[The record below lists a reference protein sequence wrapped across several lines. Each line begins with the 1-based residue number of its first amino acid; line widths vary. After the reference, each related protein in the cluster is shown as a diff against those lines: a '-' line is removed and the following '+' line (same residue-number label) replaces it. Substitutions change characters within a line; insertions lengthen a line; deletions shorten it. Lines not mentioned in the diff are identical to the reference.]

1 MSIQWSVRSFIG
13 ITVLLSTMGATAHI
27 YGQSQPPPALEQSR
41 QFSGS
46 SVTRARAIVFGIDAL
61 RNSVTLVQENGDPVD
76 VVVDPSVGD
85 VTSLKTGDAVAITY
99 SRALLLRA
107 VTTSSNGIRER
118 IDSGFSTAQS
128 VGSSL
133 AVHRVEVVATVEKI
147 DYTKR
152 QLTLRGP
159 TRTVTLEASSDGL
172 LNGLNVGDSVRV
184 DFVEAT
190 AIRISRD
197 GVPLQ

>member
-1 MSIQWSVRSFIG
+1 MSIQRSVRCCIN
-13 ITVLLSTMGATAHI
+13 IAVLSLSMAAAVHT
-27 YGQSQPPPALEQSR
+27 YGQDQPSLASESQ
-41 QFSGS
+41 QFSGT
-46 SVTRARAIVFGIDAL
+46 SVTRTRAIVFEIDAQ
-61 RNSVTLVQENGDPVD
+61 RNSVTLVQENGEPVD
-76 VVVDPSVGD
+76 VVVDRSVGD

-107 VTTSSNGIRER
+107 VTTSPNGIRER
-118 IDSGFSTAQS
+118 IDRGFSTAQS

-133 AVHRVEVVATVEKI
+133 EVHRVEAVATVEKI
-147 DYTKR
+147 DYSKR

-159 TRTVTLEASSDGL
+159 TRTVTLEASSGGL